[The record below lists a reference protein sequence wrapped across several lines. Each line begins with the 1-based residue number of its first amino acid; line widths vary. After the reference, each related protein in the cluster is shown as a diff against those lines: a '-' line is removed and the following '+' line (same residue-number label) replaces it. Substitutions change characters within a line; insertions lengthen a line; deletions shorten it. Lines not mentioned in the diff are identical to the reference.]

1 MKQITGSVVSTKMLK
16 TVVIE
21 VVRRWTHPLYAK
33 TITRRKKYLAHNEL
47 PLKLGDKVIIHEC
60 RPLSKRKKWKVI
72 KKI

>member
-1 MKQITGSVVSTKMLK
+1 MKQITGLIVSTKMLK
-16 TVVIE
+16 TVVVE

-47 PLKLGDKVIIHEC
+47 DLKVGDKVIIVET
-60 RPLSKRKKWKVI
+60 RPISKRKKWKVI